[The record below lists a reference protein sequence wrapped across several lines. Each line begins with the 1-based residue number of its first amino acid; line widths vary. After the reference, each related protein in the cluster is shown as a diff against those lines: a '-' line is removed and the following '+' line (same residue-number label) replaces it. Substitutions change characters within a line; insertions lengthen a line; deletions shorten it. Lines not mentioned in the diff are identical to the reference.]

1 MVAVV
6 VVVGSTCTFCHT
18 VLVKTAS
25 VAQLLQEAAQL
36 SPDQQ
41 QQLLIGLQK
50 AMSSGA
56 PHDEF
61 GDA

>member
-1 MVAVV
+1 
-6 VVVGSTCTFCHT
+6 
-18 VLVKTAS
+18 LVKTAS